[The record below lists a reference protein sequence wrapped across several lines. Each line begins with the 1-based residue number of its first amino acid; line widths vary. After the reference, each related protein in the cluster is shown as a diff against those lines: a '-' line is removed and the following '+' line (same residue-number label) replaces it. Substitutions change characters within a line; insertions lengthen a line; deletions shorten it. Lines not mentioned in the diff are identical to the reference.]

1 MYEGMSYVQLYKN
14 RGCTEVI
21 PQDVNGNYTL
31 DFGVISNNAHSPL
44 TFNIYAKNIGTHKA
58 YDVTIT
64 QLSGNAT
71 ITFIKCDVIQNQI
84 KFIPLSLIINKNQ
97 TTQESIV
104 FKVEYDSI

>member
-1 MYEGMSYVQLYKN
+1 MYEGMSYIQLYKN
-14 RGCTEVI
+14 RACTELV
-21 PQDVNGNYTL
+21 PQDVNGNYIF
-31 DFGVISNNAHSPL
+31 DIGVINNNVHSPFI
-44 TFNIYAKNIGTHKA
+44 FNLYAKNIGTHKA
-58 YDVTIT
+58 YNVTVT